1 MKNRIKLVYLTLIFL
16 TFLSYILGYFE
27 LMNYTFVSIV
37 LFITFIK
44 GKLVIDHFMEL
55 RKCAKP
61 YVLIPTIWLG
71 IVLLLIGFAYYIPYL

>member
-16 TFLSYILGYFE
+16 TFLSYILGHFE

-44 GKLVIDHFMEL
+44 GKLVLNHFMEL
-55 RKCAKP
+55 KRCAKP
-61 YVLIPTIWLG
+61 YVLIPTIWLAT
-71 IVLLLIGFAYYIPYL
+71 VLLLIAYAYYIPYI